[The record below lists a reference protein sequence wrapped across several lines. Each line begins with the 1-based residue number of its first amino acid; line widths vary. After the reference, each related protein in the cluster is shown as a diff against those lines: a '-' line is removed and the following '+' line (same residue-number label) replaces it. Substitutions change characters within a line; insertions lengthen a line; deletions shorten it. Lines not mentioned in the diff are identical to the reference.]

1 MGGRNEGG
9 IMNVPCIGHYQ
20 FRNDTYSQ
28 PKILLYTPLSLPP
41 LLPPLSPSLPSPS
54 FAAPFAAPLVPA
66 PHLRAPAPPRPFRAD
81 RGCNKVSQPP
91 PFPWPPHLHTPPFRS
106 CAVTSLPSFSPLH

>member
-1 MGGRNEGG
+1 MGRPRKWWGLAHLVALPVRAERMGGAKTGGRVQMGGRNEGG

-54 FAAPFAAPLVPA
+54 FAAPFAAPLIPT
-66 PHLRAPAPPRPFRAD
+66 PHLRAPVP
-81 RGCNKVSQPP
+81 
-91 PFPWPPHLHTPPFRS
+91 
-106 CAVTSLPSFSPLH
+106 